1 MKLALLGSSGRM
13 GSVVQRLAVAADHE
27 IVASF
32 DHETNPGGL
41 ALRDAL
47 GGAEVVIDFTHPEVV
62 LRNIAEV
69 AGTGLPMVVGTTGWY
84 DALDEVR
91 KIVDRHGT
99 GLVWG
104 ANFSI
109 GALLLM
115 RLTEHAAAFLDR
127 FPEYDPYVVEHHHR
141 GKLDAPS
148 GTGKRLAERIVGSL
162 SRKHEVVEGNPGGK
176 IPDDALH
183 IASVRAGEAFG
194 THTVG
199 FDAAAETVSLTHTA
213 RGRDGFALGALHAAE
228 LILNRT
234 GVYEFSELF
243 EKVERK

>member
-1 MKLALLGSSGRM
+1 M
-13 GSVVQRLAVAADHE
+13 GSAVQRLAASAGHE

-32 DHETNPGGL
+32 DRDTNPGGP

-47 GGAEVVIDFTHPEVV
+47 EHADVVIDFTQPDGV
-62 LRNIAEV
+62 LQNIEDV
-69 AGTGLPMVVGTTGWY
+69 AKAGLPMVVGTTGWY
-84 DALDEVR
+84 DAMDRVR
-91 KIVDRHGT
+91 EIVETHGT

-127 FPEYDPYVVEHHHR
+127 FPEYDPFVIEHHHR
-141 GKLDAPS
+141 GKRDAPS
-148 GTGKRLAERIVGSL
+148 GTGKRLAEKIVGSL
-162 SRKHEVVEGNPGGK
+162 ARKQRVLEGNPDGQ
-176 IPDDALH
+176 ISPDALH
-183 IASVRAGEAFG
+183 VASVRAGEACG

-199 FDAAAETVSLTHTA
+199 FDAAAETLVLTHTA

-228 LILNRT
+228 LIQHRS
-234 GVYEFSELF
+234 GIYEFSELF
-243 EKVERK
+243 EQVVRS

>member
-1 MKLALLGSSGRM
+1 VKLALLGSSGRM
-13 GSVVQRLAVAADHE
+13 GRAVQRLAASADHE
-27 IVASF
+27 IVARF
-32 DHETNPGGL
+32 DIETNPGGS

-47 GGAEVVIDFTHPEVV
+47 GDADVVIDFTQPDGV
-62 LRNIAEV
+62 LQNIAEV
-69 AGTGLPMVVGTTGWY
+69 AQAGRPMVVGTTGWY
-84 DALDEVR
+84 GALGEVR
-91 KIVDRHGT
+91 EIVDRHGI

-141 GKLDAPS
+141 GKRDAPS
-148 GTGKRLAERIVGSL
+148 GTGNRLAEKIVGSL
-162 SRKHEVVEGNPGGK
+162 ARKQRVLEGNPDGK
-176 IPDDALH
+176 IPPEALH
-183 IASVRAGEAFG
+183 LASVRAGEAFG

-199 FDAAAETVSLTHTA
+199 FDAAVETLELTHTA
-213 RGRDGFALGALHAAE
+213 RGRDGFALGALYAAE
-228 LILNRT
+228 LIQNRS

-243 EKVERK
+243 EEVLKP

>member
-13 GSVVQRLAVAADHE
+13 GSAVRRLAPSANHE

-32 DHETNPGGL
+32 DIDTKPAGP
-41 ALRDAL
+41 ALREAL
-47 GGAEVVIDFTHPEVV
+47 EHAEVVVDFTQSDGV
-62 LRNIAEV
+62 LQNIEDV
-69 AGTGLPMVVGTTGWY
+69 AKAGLPMVVGTTGWY

-91 KIVDRHGT
+91 GIVDRHGT

-127 FPEYDPYVVEHHHR
+127 FPDYDAFVVEHHHR
-141 GKLDAPS
+141 GKRDAPS
-148 GTGKRLAERIVGSL
+148 GTAKRLAEKIVGSL
-162 SRKHEVVEGNPGGK
+162 ARKRRVVEGNPDQQ
-176 IPDDALH
+176 IPPDALH
-183 IASVRAGEAFG
+183 VSSVRAGEAFG

-199 FDAAAETVSLTHTA
+199 FDHAAETLEMTHTA
-213 RGRDGFALGALHAAE
+213 RGRDGFALGALYAAE
-228 LILNRT
+228 LIQHRT
-234 GVYEFSELF
+234 GMYEFAELF
-243 EKVERK
+243 EQALKS